1 MRNFKSYQVQPN
13 IPESLSFLETLSGNM
28 WWCWTREAVELFRR
42 IDPRLW
48 AESGR
53 NPVPFL
59 ARIPQARLEKLARDS
74 SYTAQLERVRSQF
87 ERRVNRPEID
97 LDIPFGPGESI
108 AYFSMEFGLHESL
121 PLFAGGLGVLA
132 GDHLK
137 ACSNVGLPLVGIGL
151 MYRQG
156 YFRQFLNHDGWQ
168 QEAYPDTDFYSLPLQ
183 RTRDAAGN
191 ELRVTIRGGDGPI
204 HAVVWKI
211 MVGRVPL
218 LLLDTNIL
226 ENPPEHREITAR
238 LYAAESR
245 IRLAQE
251 ILLGIGGMRALQALG
266 IKPKIVHMNEG
277 HCGFAGLERLAQLVE
292 EHKVDLTAAL
302 QIVPR
307 TTVFTTHTPVA
318 AGHDEFPPDM
328 VRPFLRPLA
337 ERLGTTENEILS
349 WGQSPGTNDNGPLSM
364 FILGVRLSAHCNGVS
379 ELHGSVA
386 RRMWAHIW
394 PGRPVEEVPIT
405 HITNG
410 IHVPTFT
417 SLEMGTLFERYL
429 GPEWY
434 LGSQRP
440 ENIKRIDEIYN
451 EELWRAHEINRAR
464 LVRTCR
470 EHLVAQY
477 KRRNAPR
484 KVLESIEKTLAP
496 DVLTIVFAR
505 RFATYKRA
513 FLLIQDPQRL
523 EALIN
528 HEQFPIQFIFAGKAH
543 PRDNEGKGLVQQIY
557 QFANRPSVRNRFVFL
572 ENYDMHLARHLL
584 QGADVWLNTPR
595 RPFEACGTS
604 GMKAAINGAV
614 NFSILDGWWCE
625 GYRDTTGWSIGNGEE
640 YEDHAFQDAV
650 ESQALY
656 NILENEV
663 VPCFYDRKN
672 GDLPGCWLIKMKA
685 SMKMAM
691 EKFCSLRMVMEYS
704 EKLYTPAAR
713 WHARLTAEGG
723 AEAARLADRMA
734 RLRTHWKGVTIDPPT
749 REVHG
754 PQRVGDSFEVSVEVR
769 LGELQPEEVDVELY
783 YGHYRS
789 FSELTDSRVIPM
801 QVLEERSDGFFRY
814 GCTLV
819 CETAGRFG
827 FSARVTPRGD
837 NWIKFF
843 PGLITWAG
851 EQPV

>member
-13 IPESLSFLETLSGNM
+13 IPESLSFLEILSGNM

-59 ARIPQARLEKLARDS
+59 TKIPQGRLEKLARDS
-74 SYTAQLERVRSQF
+74 SYTAQLERVRALF
-87 ERRVNRPEID
+87 ERRVNHPEIQM
-97 LDIPFGPGESI
+97 DIPFGAGESI

-137 ACSNVGLPLVGIGL
+137 ASSNVGLPLVGIGL

-156 YFRQFLNHDGWQ
+156 YFRQFLNHEGWQ
-168 QEAYPDTDFYSLPLQ
+168 QEAYPDTDFFSLPLQ
-183 RTRDAAGN
+183 RMRDAAGN
-191 ELRVTIRGGDGPI
+191 ELRITIRGANGPI
-204 HAVVWKI
+204 QAVVWKI

-251 ILLGIGGMRALQALG
+251 ILLGMGGMRALQALG
-266 IKPKIVHMNEG
+266 IKPKILHMNEG
-277 HCGFAGLERLAQLVE
+277 HCGFAGLERLVQIAE
-292 EHKVDLTAAL
+292 EHKLDVAAAL
-302 QIVPR
+302 QVVPR
-307 TTVFTTHTPVA
+307 TTIFTTHTPVA
-318 AGHDEFPPDM
+318 AGHDEFPADM
-328 VRPFLRPLA
+328 VRPYLRPLA

-364 FILGVRLSAHCNGVS
+364 FILAVRLAGHCNGVS

-410 IHVPTFT
+410 IHIPTFT
-417 SLEMGTLFERYL
+417 SQEVGTLFERYL
-429 GPEWY
+429 GPDWY

-440 ENIKRIDEIYN
+440 DNIKRIDEIYN
-451 EELWRAHEINRAR
+451 EELWRAHEMNRSR

-470 EHLVAQY
+470 EQLVTQY

-484 KVLESIEKTLAP
+484 KVLESIEKTLTP

-513 FLLIQDPQRL
+513 FLLIQDPPRL
-523 EALIN
+523 EAIIN
-528 HEQFPIQFIFAGKAH
+528 NEKCPVQFIFAGKAH
-543 PRDNEGKGLVQQIY
+543 PRDNEGKGLVQQIF
-557 QFANRPSVRNRFVFL
+557 QFANRPSVRDHFVFL

-584 QGADVWLNTPR
+584 QGADIWLNTPR

-614 NFSILDGWWCE
+614 NFSIIDGWWCE
-625 GYRDTTGWSIGNGEE
+625 GYRETTGWSIGNGEE
-640 YEDHAFQDAV
+640 YEDHAYQDAV

-656 NILENEV
+656 NTLENEV
-663 VPCFYDRKN
+663 VPCFYERKN
-672 GDLPGCWLIKMKA
+672 GDMPAAWLAKMKA

-691 EKFCSLRMVMEYS
+691 ENFCSLRMVMEYS
-704 EKLYTPAAR
+704 ESLYTPAAH
-713 WHARLTAEGG
+713 WYERLTADGG
-723 AEAARLADRMA
+723 AEAKRLADQVA
-734 RLRTHWKGVTIDPPT
+734 RLRAHWKNVKIGQPI
-749 REVHG
+749 RENRG
-754 PQRVGDSFEVSVEVR
+754 RQRVGDALEITVEAD
-769 LGELQPEEVDVELY
+769 LGELRPEEVDVELY
-783 YGHYRS
+783 YGHYKS
-789 FSELTDSRVIPM
+789 FAELTDSRVEPM
-801 QVLEERSDGFFRY
+801 QVIAELGKGSFRY
-814 GCTLV
+814 GCTV
-819 CETAGRFG
+819 TCDTAGRFG
-827 FSARVTPRGD
+827 FSVRATPNGD
-837 NWIKFF
+837 EWIKFF
-843 PGLITWAG
+843 PGLITWA
-851 EQPV
+851 EE

>member
-13 IPESLSFLETLSGNM
+13 IPESLSFLEILSGNM

-59 ARIPQARLEKLARDS
+59 TKIPQGRLEKLARDS
-74 SYTAQLERVRSQF
+74 SYTAQLERVRALF
-87 ERRVNRPEID
+87 ERRVNHPEIQM
-97 LDIPFGPGESI
+97 DIPFGAGESI

-137 ACSNVGLPLVGIGL
+137 ASSNVGLPLVGIGL

-156 YFRQFLNHDGWQ
+156 YFRQFLNHEGWQ
-168 QEAYPDTDFYSLPLQ
+168 QEAYPDTDFFSLPLQ
-183 RTRDAAGN
+183 RMRDAAGN
-191 ELRVTIRGGDGPI
+191 ELRITIRGANGPI
-204 HAVVWKI
+204 QAVVWKI

-226 ENPPEHREITAR
+226 ENPPENREITAR

-251 ILLGIGGMRALQALG
+251 ILLGMGGMRALQALG
-266 IKPKIVHMNEG
+266 IKPKILHMNEG
-277 HCGFAGLERLAQLVE
+277 HCGFAGLERLVQIAE
-292 EHKVDLTAAL
+292 EHKLDVAAAL
-302 QIVPR
+302 QVVPR
-307 TTVFTTHTPVA
+307 TTIFTTHTPVA
-318 AGHDEFPPDM
+318 AGHDEFPADM
-328 VRPFLRPLA
+328 VRPYLRPLA

-364 FILGVRLSAHCNGVS
+364 FILAVRLAGHCNGVS

-410 IHVPTFT
+410 IHIPTFT
-417 SLEMGTLFERYL
+417 SQEVGTLFERYL
-429 GPEWY
+429 GPDWY

-440 ENIKRIDEIYN
+440 DNIKRIDEIYN
-451 EELWRAHEINRAR
+451 EELWRAHEMNRSR

-470 EHLVAQY
+470 EQLVTQY

-484 KVLESIEKTLAP
+484 KVLESIEKTLTP

-513 FLLIQDPQRL
+513 FLLIQDPPRL
-523 EALIN
+523 EAIIN
-528 HEQFPIQFIFAGKAH
+528 NEKCPVQFIFAGKAH
-543 PRDNEGKGLVQQIY
+543 PRDNEGKGLVQQIF
-557 QFANRPSVRNRFVFL
+557 QFANRPSVRDHFVFL

-584 QGADVWLNTPR
+584 QGADIWLNTPR

-614 NFSILDGWWCE
+614 NFSIIDGWWCE
-625 GYRDTTGWSIGNGEE
+625 GYRETTGWSIGNGEE
-640 YEDHAFQDAV
+640 YEDHAYQDAV

-656 NILENEV
+656 NTLENEV
-663 VPCFYDRKN
+663 VPCFYERKN
-672 GDLPGCWLIKMKA
+672 GDMPAAWLAKMKA

-691 EKFCSLRMVMEYS
+691 ENFCSLRMVMEYS
-704 EKLYTPAAR
+704 ESLYTPAAH
-713 WHARLTAEGG
+713 WYERLTADGG
-723 AEAARLADRMA
+723 AEAKRLADQVA
-734 RLRTHWKGVTIDPPT
+734 RLRAHWKNVKIGQPI
-749 REVHG
+749 RENRG
-754 PQRVGDSFEVSVEVR
+754 RQRVGDALEITVEAD
-769 LGELQPEEVDVELY
+769 LGELRPEEVDVELY
-783 YGHYRS
+783 YGHYKS
-789 FSELTDSRVIPM
+789 FAELTDSRVEPM
-801 QVLEERSDGFFRY
+801 QVIAELGKGSFRY
-814 GCTLV
+814 GCTV
-819 CETAGRFG
+819 TCDTAGRFG
-827 FSARVTPRGD
+827 FSVRATPNGD
-837 NWIKFF
+837 EWIKFF
-843 PGLITWAG
+843 PGLITWA
-851 EQPV
+851 EE

>member
-1 MRNFKSYQVQPN
+1 
-13 IPESLSFLETLSGNM
+13 
-28 WWCWTREAVELFRR
+28 
-42 IDPRLW
+42 
-48 AESGR
+48 
-53 NPVPFL
+53 
-59 ARIPQARLEKLARDS
+59 
-74 SYTAQLERVRSQF
+74 
-87 ERRVNRPEID
+87 
-97 LDIPFGPGESI
+97 
-108 AYFSMEFGLHESL
+108 
-121 PLFAGGLGVLA
+121 
-132 GDHLK
+132 
-137 ACSNVGLPLVGIGL
+137 
-151 MYRQG
+151 
-156 YFRQFLNHDGWQ
+156 
-168 QEAYPDTDFYSLPLQ
+168 
-183 RTRDAAGN
+183 
-191 ELRVTIRGGDGPI
+191 
-204 HAVVWKI
+204 

-277 HCGFAGLERLAQLVE
+277 HCGFAGLERLVQLVE
-292 EHKVDLTAAL
+292 EHKLDVKAAL

-318 AGHDEFPPDM
+318 AGHDEFPADM
-328 VRPFLRPLA
+328 VRPYLRPLA

-394 PGRPVEEVPIT
+394 PGRPVEEIPIT

-410 IHVPTFT
+410 IHIPTFT
-417 SLEMGTLFERYL
+417 SQEMGTLFERYL
-429 GPEWY
+429 GPDWY

-451 EELWRAHEINRAR
+451 EELWRSHEINRAR

-470 EHLVAQY
+470 EQLVAQY

-523 EALIN
+523 EAMIN
-528 HEQFPIQFIFAGKAH
+528 NEQCPIQFIFAGKAH

-663 VPCFYDRKN
+663 VPCFYERKN
-672 GDLPGCWLIKMKA
+672 GDLPGCWLVKMKA

-723 AEAARLADRMA
+723 AEAVRLAERMA
-734 RLRTHWKGVTIDPPT
+734 RLRLIGKTSKSASRHGTCTAPNAWAIPSRSPWRSAWASCCRKRSMSNSTTGITEAFRSSPT
-749 REVHG
+749 
-754 PQRVGDSFEVSVEVR
+754 
-769 LGELQPEEVDVELY
+769 
-783 YGHYRS
+783 
-789 FSELTDSRVIPM
+789 
-801 QVLEERSDGFFRY
+801 
-814 GCTLV
+814 
-819 CETAGRFG
+819 A
-827 FSARVTPRGD
+827 A
-837 NWIKFF
+837 
-843 PGLITWAG
+843 
-851 EQPV
+851 